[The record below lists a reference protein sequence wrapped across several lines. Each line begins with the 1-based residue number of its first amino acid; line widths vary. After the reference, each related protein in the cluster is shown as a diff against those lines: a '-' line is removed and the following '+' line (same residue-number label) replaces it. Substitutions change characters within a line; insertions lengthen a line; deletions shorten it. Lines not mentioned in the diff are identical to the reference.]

1 MFWLNSRGSL
11 VTATSSSLSWHHFS
25 RSYVANLPSSLASI
39 NADTPWTSH
48 PGAPV
53 SVLGTDIA
61 AVSTPIF
68 TGTRDRLKGAFAPLL
83 VASPGSR
90 HYGSPRDYALEQ
102 IGAPAQL
109 TPMRQDVR
117 RGRNGAG
124 ILTCLP
130 FRRSRLRNALGSTN
144 PRLTNSV
151 EEPLPLRRSGF
162 SPLFAATPTRIL
174 IRTRSIRPHGR
185 TSARARRLPTRLPLG
200 TLKYRWL
207 T

>member
-11 VTATSSSLSWHHFS
+11 VTATSSFLSWHHFS

-53 SVLGTDIA
+53 SVLGTDTA
-61 AVSTPIF
+61 AVSTPLF
-68 TGTRDRLKGAFAPLL
+68 TGTGDQLKGAFAPLL
-83 VASPGSR
+83 VPSPGSH
-90 HYGSPRDYALEQ
+90 HYGSPQAYALEQ
-102 IGAPAQL
+102 IGAPAQP
-109 TPMRQDVR
+109 TQMRQSVR
-117 RGRNGAG
+117 RGRGGAG

-130 FRRSRLRNALGSTN
+130 FRRPRLRDALGSTN

-151 EEPLPLRRSGF
+151 EEPWPLRRSGF
-162 SPLFAATPTRIL
+162 SPLFAATPTRII

-185 TSARARRLPTRLPLG
+185 TSARARRPPTRSPFG
-200 TLKYRWL
+200 APKYR
-207 T
+207 